1 VAVEGLRL
9 GIVIVG
15 VKVARS
21 YIFVFLVII
30 SLFCKKFLFGVP
42 IGIVVIFFSPDV
54 LWTYNL
60 YFRREDSLIVIII
73 HMDRTV

>member
-9 GIVIVG
+9 EIVIVG

-42 IGIVVIFFSPDV
+42 IGVGGDFFFSRCF
-54 LWTYNL
+54 LNL
-60 YFRREDSLIVIII
+60 
-73 HMDRTV
+73 

>member
-54 LWTYNL
+54 L
-60 YFRREDSLIVIII
+60 
-73 HMDRTV
+73 

>member
-30 SLFCKKFLFGVP
+30 SHFCKKFLFRVP
-42 IGIVVIFFSPDV
+42 IGVVVIFFSPDV
-54 LWTYNL
+54 L
-60 YFRREDSLIVIII
+60 
-73 HMDRTV
+73 

>member
-30 SLFCKKFLFGVP
+30 SLFCKKFLFGVFNWCWWW
-42 IGIVVIFFSPDV
+42 FFSPDV
-54 LWTYNL
+54 
-60 YFRREDSLIVIII
+60 F
-73 HMDRTV
+73 